1 DAKSTIMTN
10 AIKVFCKDLPQV
22 KALILQE
29 EEMQQMQQQA
39 PMGGGEEVIADSA
52 AVDTT
57 NVKLQN

>member
-1 DAKSTIMTN
+1 
-10 AIKVFCKDLPQV
+10 
-22 KALILQE
+22 
-29 EEMQQMQQQA
+29 MQKMQQQA

>member
-1 DAKSTIMTN
+1 MLGVGN
-10 AIKVFCKDLPQV
+10 AATPFGL
-22 KALILQE
+22 KAMQ
-29 EEMQQMQQQA
+29 EMQKMQQQA